1 MSTKPHRDTG
11 YVLLKVFSFSLALVL
26 VFTLVAHI
34 LPQFEGEAPQEEEV
48 DLGALTM
55 DSFVNMGESIY
66 NGKGTCTLC
75 HNNLGRAPDMLV
87 MNMVATSLERIK
99 DDRYQGKAITAEDYL
114 RESML
119 EPGAYVVKGFG
130 KKGSNDTISP
140 MPIVNKAPIQLS
152 DIEVDA
158 LIAYMQAKD
167 GNEVTIALPAKV
179 PEQDTAAIPEQTE
192 TVPPT
197 TPAKTAEE
205 AIGKYFCAACHTI
218 LETESPVG
226 PNLNNIGTRLSAA
239 EIRQS
244 IIKPNAV
251 ITEGFAKDMMPQ
263 DYSQKMTI
271 DELEMLVQF
280 LANKKE

>member
-11 YVLLKVFSFSLALVL
+11 YVFLNVFAFSLVLVL

-226 PNLNNIGTRLSAA
+226 PNLNNVGTRLSAA

-251 ITEGFAKDMMPQ
+251 IAEGFAEGMMPQ
-263 DYSQKMTI
+263 DFSQKMTVS
-271 DELEMLVQF
+271 ELEMLIEF
-280 LANKKE
+280 LAKKKE